1 MLNQF
6 QKDIVIIGSGIAGC
20 IAAIEAHD
28 LGANV
33 AIIEKGLFSKSG
45 SSVMASRFSVH
56 SFDKTPLSDWG
67 GGPYVQT
74 GLIDDEELRI
84 NHRKETSGN
93 SQKSWQFLAELE
105 NMGAL
110 FKRFPNGKIWPQTS
124 SGCHSTKMDMTG
136 KMIMQVLGAQV
147 KKRKIDIL
155 ESTLATSILT
165 QNGKANGITV
175 LDIMS
180 GKLIVISAKAV
191 ILATGSTSWYPT
203 STLPD
208 NLTGDGNAIAFRAGA
223 EIADICEIIFYNY
236 KNPNVIPKRWGFQIA
251 DWNLKP
257 LDWRE
262 SITIN
267 KDGENIALKEEYKHW
282 FDKAKDHGMDGKKL
296 GIPLWLK
303 TYVIACEIEAGR
315 GNERGS
321 MYVDYRH
328 MEDLADKMKNDWWR
342 HSFFKKIGLDPSKD
356 LLEVSVVPHLERGGI
371 VTNAKTESTVI
382 PRLYAIGSA
391 ISGVGGLMGCISTAK
406 WAAKYSVE
414 QSNQDYSS
422 VLDEKQ
428 IIIEKNQIS
437 SLLDTSEKTDGFF
450 SLTVKNMI
458 KQVLLDKCFFW
469 KNEKTMLEGLKEL
482 HKIRH
487 NVLPK
492 MRLESSSRIFNQGL
506 VDALEA
512 KNLLDTSEIYIE
524 MALRKKESRGLFRR
538 TDYPEESN
546 FYTGVRVK
554 LENGEKK
561 FRIVKVP
568 IPWD

>member
-1 MLNQF
+1 MLKQF
-6 QKDIVIIGSGIAGC
+6 QKDIIIIGSGIAGC

-33 AIIEKGLFSKSG
+33 VIIEKGLFSRSG

-56 SFDKTPLSDWG
+56 SFNKEPLSDWG

-74 GLIDDEELRI
+74 GLIDNEELRL
-84 NHRKETSGN
+84 NHRAETAGN
-93 SQKSWQFLAELE
+93 SQKSWEFLAELE

-110 FKRFPNGKIWPQTS
+110 FKRYSNGKIWPQTA
-124 SGCHSTKMDMTG
+124 SGCHSSKMDMTG

-147 KKRKIDIL
+147 KKRKIDIF
-155 ESTLATSILT
+155 ESTMATSILT
-165 QNGKANGITV
+165 QNSVANGITA
-175 LDIMS
+175 LDIKS
-180 GKLIVISAKAV
+180 GELIVISAKAV

-236 KNPNVIPKRWGFQIA
+236 KNPNVAPKRWGFQIA

-257 LDWRE
+257 MDWRE
-262 SITIN
+262 SNTIN
-267 KDGENIALKEEYKHW
+267 KDGENIELKEEYKHW
-282 FDKAKDHGMDGKKL
+282 FDKAKAHGMDGKTL
-296 GIPLWLK
+296 GVPLWLK
-303 TYVIACEIEAGR
+303 TYVIACEIAAGR

-321 MYVDYRH
+321 IYVDYRH
-328 MEDLADKMKNDWWR
+328 MKDLADQMKNDWWR
-342 HSFFKKIGLDPSKD
+342 YSFFKKIGIDPSKD
-356 LLEVSVVPHLERGGI
+356 LLEVSVVPHLERGGV
-371 VTNAKTESTVI
+371 VTNAKTESTTI

-414 QSNQDYSS
+414 QCNQNYSS
-422 VLDEKQ
+422 VIDEKQ
-428 IIIEKNQIS
+428 IEVENNQIS
-437 SLLDTSEKTDGFF
+437 SLLDTEKKSEGYFP
-450 SLTVKNMI
+450 LTVKNMI

-469 KNEKTMLEGLKEL
+469 KNEKTMKDGLIEF

-487 NVLPK
+487 NIIPNI
-492 MRLESSSRIFNQGL
+492 RLESSSGRFNQGL

-538 TDYPEESN
+538 TDYPEESKI
-546 FYTGVRVK
+546 YTGVRVK
-554 LENGEKK
+554 LENGKKK